1 MIKET
6 FPMRAGLWL
15 SGVALLALAACASD
29 PSPNKLKRADPV
41 TPTEQYA
48 IEVAP
53 APLELKLAAHGSGLS
68 PTQADALRDFYGRW
82 ADGERGAITL
92 KAPEHGPD
100 PAATYR
106 TVTDTRDFLIA
117 AGVDA
122 TDIRIVGYEA
132 GGDAAAPVRVG
143 FMRYEATGPDCGTKW
158 EDLARVAKNK
168 PYAQY
173 GCAVTANMAAQI
185 ADPSDLLS
193 PRPSEPPDAIRR
205 ETVLDKYRQG
215 MTTSAQKDQQAVAS
229 PSSGTTGQQ

>member
-29 PSPNKLKRADPV
+29 PSPSKLKRADPV

-53 APLELKLAAHGSGLS
+53 APLELRLAAHGSGLS
-68 PTQADALRDFYGRW
+68 PAQADALRDFYGRW

-100 PAATYR
+100 PAAAYR
-106 TVTDTRDFLIA
+106 TVTEARDFLIA
-117 AGVDA
+117 AGVEPA
-122 TDIRIVGYEA
+122 AIRIVGYEA
-132 GGDAAAPVRVG
+132 GGDPAAPVRVG
-143 FMRYEATGPDCGTKW
+143 FMRYEAHGPNCGTSW
-158 EDLARVAKNK
+158 ENLEHVGANA
-168 PYAQY
+168 PYSQF
-173 GCAVTANMAAQI
+173 GCAVTANTAAQL
-185 ADPSDLLS
+185 AEPSDLLS
-193 PRPSEPPDAIRR
+193 PRPSEPPDAMRR

-215 MTTSAQKDQQAVAS
+215 VTSSSQKDQQAVAS
-229 PSSGTTGQQ
+229 PSSGTTGQ